1 MRYVL
6 VLIGFLAFVTAA
18 DPAAARDYGRHD
30 GWRREQV
37 ERGDWRMARSDRGD
51 RDRPRR
57 MERDGDRGPP
67 PSRNWRREDR
77 PPLDRFL
84 PNIRRQHPGRL
95 LDVERGYG
103 PRGEHNRIKWLTP
116 DGRVIW
122 LDTDA
127 RTGEIYGVEGDEPR
141 RHRR

>member
-6 VLIGFLAFVTAA
+6 VFAGFFAFLATA
-18 DPAAARDYGRHD
+18 DPALARDHHGGWGGRQYARSENHHSD
-30 GWRREQV
+30 RRESPRM
-37 ERGDWRMARSDRGD
+37 ERGDRRPEGHPEGRHMGRG
-51 RDRPRR
+51 
-57 MERDGDRGPP
+57 
-67 PSRNWRREDR
+67 DR

-84 PNIRRQHPGRL
+84 PDIRRKHPGRL
-95 LDVERGYG
+95 LDVQRGWG
-103 PRGEHNRIKWLTP
+103 PRGERNRIKWLTP

-141 RHRR
+141 RRWR